1 MVDVRGIGSFTFNL
15 AAVIVAVTC
24 LFYTLLMGRNR
35 RFKNKLFIA
44 LIVIVIIDATT
55 VIGADLITLGNIS
68 QAGKLLIFYVLQY
81 IYFFTHFA
89 IAPMFALYIILVC
102 NVSYRFSKLAQ
113 FCLALP
119 FYILEILV
127 ATNVFTRFVY
137 VFDDDLKFHRHAGV
151 YVAYVQAGFYV
162 LFAVVALFLY
172 WNILNRMKKIAL
184 LYFFGIVIAGT
195 LIQMFFA
202 NIQCELMCEAI
213 GLMGIMIVL
222 ENDDDMMDMPSGA
235 FNRNAMTKDVG
246 NYFKYGRNFYSICI
260 RLLNADSYRKITGYE
275 EFEKILREI
284 VEFFRSIDDR
294 FDIYRA
300 ASDCF
305 MIVCPDIDNDYATSV
320 AEKVLSRFDQGWSLK
335 DNTLFLKAY
344 ILMASSPD
352 QFTSLDNLF
361 FLSDSSIDADNERV
375 LQGHDLDFILRRAEV
390 EKAVKRDIGTDAFKV
405 YFEPIYTK
413 DDLAICAAQAV
424 VVFEDSEL
432 GAIAPDE
439 FLPIAEQTGLI
450 EKLGWFTIDEA
461 FYFLGGGIAEE
472 MGLEFIEIGL
482 SSIQL
487 IKSDF
492 SARVRKALS
501 KFGVRPTQIVFDI
514 TESSAATDQ
523 DVLGIVMADL
533 EKDGIRFFMDEYG
546 SGFFNMQ
553 SASSLIFEG
562 VKMDASLL
570 HVAKRNMQNKII
582 LENRLKMMNQMQKR
596 IVLDHVD
603 SQELFETIS
612 AVKADYLKGT
622 YFSEA
627 VSKNEFIAIL
637 RATELARME
646 ERRARAANEAKS
658 NFLANMSHEIRTPI
672 NAVLGMNEVILR
684 ECTDEKILEY
694 AQNIEGAGRTL
705 LSLINDILDFS
716 KIEAGSMEINEA
728 DYDFSSVLN
737 DVYNMVHIK
746 ASQKSLQLVFDI
758 DDTLPERMHGDEMRL
773 RQIMVNI
780 LNNAVKYTT
789 EGKVTLKITG
799 YREFGDMITLRIDVT
814 DTGVG
819 IKDEDKERLFEKFK
833 RLDIDK
839 NKTVEGSGLGLAI
852 TSSLLDLMGG
862 SISVESKYG
871 EGSTFTITLPQ
882 KVVSDIPIGDFKSK
896 LSETTKER
904 KKYKEKLTAPEAEI
918 LVVDDTPMNHVVIR
932 ELLKSIQ
939 ARVESARSGEECL
952 KKQHEKKYDIIFL
965 DYRMPGMDGI
975 ETLDEIKKDTSS
987 PNKDTPVIVL
997 TANAISGAR
1006 ENFLREGFDDYLSK
1020 PIESDKL
1027 EDTLIRYLPKEKVL
1041 LTSDNKKEEKT
1052 ETQGSQKNESTDY
1065 PEWTKYLE
1073 EIDVGEGLKNCGSID
1088 SYFNIIKVY
1097 YESAEMTENN
1107 IEGAYNDENW
1117 KDYTS
1122 YVHSLKSTSRT
1133 IGARSLS
1140 ELAKKLE
1147 DAGNAGDIETIR
1159 EYQDEL
1165 MNLFTI
1171 VKYTLSK
1178 VPGIDQQEENPDADD
1193 KVDIS
1198 TAQLRDAYQSIIE
1211 VSKTLDYDTLTFI
1224 LDSLRNYRLP
1234 DKDRKISR
1242 SIGEMAY
1249 KLQWD
1254 EIVRLASEGL
1264 TLLEE

>member
-15 AAVIVAVTC
+15 AAVVISMTC

-35 RFKNKLFIA
+35 RFKNKLFIT
-44 LIVIVIIDATT
+44 LVVIVIIDALTA
-55 VIGADLITLGNIS
+55 VGADLIV
-68 QAGKLLIFYVLQY
+68 AGGFARDNKLLFLNVLQFL
-81 IYFFTHFA
+81 YFLTHFA
-89 IAPMFALYIILVC
+89 IAPIFALYIILVC
-102 NVSYRFSKLAQ
+102 NVSYRFSRSAQ

-119 FYILEILV
+119 FYILEVLV
-127 ATNVFTRFVY
+127 LTNPLTNLVY
-137 VFDDDLKFHRHAGV
+137 IFDENLTFHRHIGV
-151 YVAYVQAGFYV
+151 YIAYIQAGFYV
-162 LFAVVALFLY
+162 LFAIVALFLY
-172 WNILNRMKKIAL
+172 WNILNSMKKIAL
-184 LYFFGIVIAGT
+184 LYFFVIVIAGT
-195 LIQMFFA
+195 LIQMVMI

-222 ENDDDMMDMPSGA
+222 ENDDDRIDMPSGA
-235 FNRNAMTKDVG
+235 YNRNAMTRDVG
-246 NYFKYGRNFYSICI
+246 SYFKYGRSFYSICI

-275 EFEKILREI
+275 EFEKLLRDI
-284 VEFFRSIDDR
+284 VSYVQSLDNKS
-294 FDIYRA
+294 DIYRA

-305 MIVCPDIDNDYATSV
+305 MVVCPDVDDYTVKEMAGDIYT
-320 AEKVLSRFDQGWSLK
+320 RFSKGWSLG
-335 DNTLFLKAY
+335 DNTLFLKAH
-344 ILMASSPD
+344 ILMAGSPD
-352 QFTSLDNLF
+352 QFASLDNLY
-361 FLSDSSIDADNERV
+361 FLSDTAIDADNDKV
-375 LQGHDLDFILRRAEV
+375 LSGHDLDFILRRAEV
-390 EKAVKRDIGTDAFKV
+390 EKAVKRGIGTDAFKV

-432 GAIAPDE
+432 GSIAPEE
-439 FLPIAEQTGLI
+439 FMPIAEQTGLI

-472 MGLEFIEIGL
+472 MGLQFIEIGL

-492 SARVRKALS
+492 SKRIREDLT
-501 KFGVRPTQIVFDI
+501 KFGVRPSQIVFDI
-514 TESSAATDQ
+514 TESAAATDH
-523 DVLGIVMADL
+523 DVLGIVMTDL
-533 EKDGIRFFMDEYG
+533 AKDGIRFFMDEYG
-546 SGFFNMQ
+546 TGFFNMQ
-553 SASSLIFEG
+553 SASSLMFEG

-570 HVAKRNMQNKII
+570 HVAGKQMQNKII
-582 LENRLKMMNQMQKR
+582 LENRLKMMTQMLKR
-596 IVLDHVD
+596 IVIDHVD
-603 SQELFETIS
+603 NQELFETVSGI
-612 AVKADYLKGT
+612 KADYLKGI

-684 ECTDEKILEY
+684 ECKDEKILEY

-716 KIEAGSMEINEA
+716 KIEAGSMEINET

-746 ASQKSLQLVFDI
+746 ASQKALNLEFDI
-758 DDTLPERMHGDEMRL
+758 DDLLPERMHGDEMRL

-789 EGKVTLKITG
+789 KGKVTLKIRG
-799 YREFGDMITLRIDVT
+799 YREYEDLITLKIDVI

-819 IKDEDKERLFEKFK
+819 IKDEDKEKLFEKFK

-862 SISVESKYG
+862 NITVESEYG
-871 EGSTFTITLPQ
+871 KGSTFTISLPQ
-882 KVVSDIPIGDFKSK
+882 RIVSDKPIGDFKSK
-896 LSETTKER
+896 LQESARER
-904 KKYKEKLTAPEAEI
+904 KRYTAKLTAPNAEI

-932 ELLKSIQ
+932 ELLKNTK
-939 ARVESARSGEECL
+939 AKVESARSGEECL
-952 KKQHEKKYDIIFL
+952 TKQHQKKYDIIFL

-975 ETLDEIKKDTSS
+975 ETLDEIKKDTES
-987 PNKDTPVIVL
+987 PNKDTPIIVL

-1027 EDTLIRYLPKEKVL
+1027 EDTLIKYLPADKVEL
-1041 LTSDNKKEEKT
+1041 ASKDKMAESGPVTAGEAEEF
-1052 ETQGSQKNESTDY
+1052 
-1065 PEWTKYLE
+1065 PEWLKNLE
-1073 EIDVGEGLKNCGSID
+1073 EIDVGEGLKNCGGVE
-1088 SYFNIIKVY
+1088 SYFSIIKVY
-1097 YESAEMTENN
+1097 YESADMTRSNLEN
-1107 IEGAYNDENW
+1107 AYSDENW
-1117 KDYTS
+1117 KEYTS
-1122 YVHSLKSTSRT
+1122 YVHSMKSTSRT
-1133 IGARSLS
+1133 IGARALS

-1147 DAGNAGDIETIR
+1147 DAGNAGDIDTIR
-1159 EYQDEL
+1159 EHQDEL
-1165 MNLFTI
+1165 MNLYAII
-1171 VKYTLSK
+1171 VHTLSK
-1178 VPGIDQQEENPDADD
+1178 VPGIEAEEEGSNTED
-1193 KVDIS
+1193 KEDIKK
-1198 TAQLRDAYQSIIE
+1198 AQLKDAYQSMIE
-1211 VSKTLDYDTLTFI
+1211 VSKSLDYDTLTFI
-1224 LDSLRNYRLP
+1224 LDSLKKYNLP
-1234 DKDRKISR
+1234 ETDKKITR

-1254 EIVRLASEGL
+1254 EIVRLAVEGL
-1264 TLLEE
+1264 AGLEER

>member
-1 MVDVRGIGSFTFNL
+1 
-15 AAVIVAVTC
+15 
-24 LFYTLLMGRNR
+24 
-35 RFKNKLFIA
+35 
-44 LIVIVIIDATT
+44 
-55 VIGADLITLGNIS
+55 
-68 QAGKLLIFYVLQY
+68 
-81 IYFFTHFA
+81 
-89 IAPMFALYIILVC
+89 
-102 NVSYRFSKLAQ
+102 
-113 FCLALP
+113 
-119 FYILEILV
+119 
-127 ATNVFTRFVY
+127 
-137 VFDDDLKFHRHAGV
+137 
-151 YVAYVQAGFYV
+151 
-162 LFAVVALFLY
+162 
-172 WNILNRMKKIAL
+172 
-184 LYFFGIVIAGT
+184 
-195 LIQMFFA
+195 
-202 NIQCELMCEAI
+202 
-213 GLMGIMIVL
+213 
-222 ENDDDMMDMPSGA
+222 
-235 FNRNAMTKDVG
+235 
-246 NYFKYGRNFYSICI
+246 
-260 RLLNADSYRKITGYE
+260 
-275 EFEKILREI
+275 
-284 VEFFRSIDDR
+284 
-294 FDIYRA
+294 
-300 ASDCF
+300 
-305 MIVCPDIDNDYATSV
+305 
-320 AEKVLSRFDQGWSLK
+320 
-335 DNTLFLKAY
+335 
-344 ILMASSPD
+344 
-352 QFTSLDNLF
+352 
-361 FLSDSSIDADNERV
+361 
-375 LQGHDLDFILRRAEV
+375 
-390 EKAVKRDIGTDAFKV
+390 
-405 YFEPIYTK
+405 
-413 DDLAICAAQAV
+413 
-424 VVFEDSEL
+424 
-432 GAIAPDE
+432 
-439 FLPIAEQTGLI
+439 
-450 EKLGWFTIDEA
+450 
-461 FYFLGGGIAEE
+461 

-780 LNNAVKYTT
+780 LNNAVKYTS

-799 YREFGDMITLRIDVT
+799 YREFGDMITLKIDVS

-862 SISVESKYG
+862 SISVESEYG
-871 EGSTFTITLPQ
+871 KGSTFTITLPQ

-932 ELLKSIQ
+932 ELLKSIL

-1027 EDTLIRYLPKEKVL
+1027 EDTLIRYLPKEKVI

-1052 ETQGSQKNESTDY
+1052 EPQSSQKNESTDY

-1073 EIDVGEGLKNCGSID
+1073 EIDVGEGLKNCGSVE

-1140 ELAKKLE
+1140 ELAQKLE

-1178 VPGIDQQEENPDADD
+1178 VPGIDQDENPDTDD

-1211 VSKTLDYDTLTFI
+1211 VSKSLDYDTLTFI

>member
-15 AAVIVAVTC
+15 AAIIVSVTC

-44 LIVIVIIDATT
+44 IVVIVIVDAIT
-55 VIGADLITLGNIS
+55 VIGADLLILSTFS
-68 QAGKLLIFYVLQY
+68 HDSKLLILNVLQF

-89 IAPMFALYIILVC
+89 IAPVFALYIIMVC
-102 NVSYRFSKLAQ
+102 NVSYRFSRIAQ
-113 FCLALP
+113 LCLALP
-119 FYILEILV
+119 FYILEVLV
-127 ATNVFTRFVY
+127 ITNPFTHFVY
-137 VFDDDLKFHRHAGV
+137 VFDDNLIFHRHTGV
-151 YVAYVQAGFYV
+151 YIAYVQAGFYL
-162 LFAVVALFLY
+162 LFSIVALFLY

-184 LYFFGIVIAGT
+184 LYFFVVVIVGT
-195 LIQMFFA
+195 LLQMILS

-235 FNRNAMTKDVG
+235 FNRNAFTKDVG
-246 NYFKYGRNFYSICI
+246 SYFKYGRSFFNICI

-275 EFEKILREI
+275 EFEKILKDI
-284 VEFFRSIDDR
+284 VGYVQNINNG
-294 FDIYRA
+294 FDVYRA

-305 MIVCPDIDNDYATSV
+305 MVVCPDIERADATDV
-320 AEKVLSRFDQGWSLK
+320 ANKIYDRFSQGWSLG
-335 DNTLFLKAY
+335 DNTLYLKAY

-361 FLSDSSIDADNERV
+361 FLSDSSIDADNDRV
-375 LQGHDLDFILRRAEV
+375 LSGNDLDFILRRAEV

-432 GAIAPDE
+432 GSVAPEE

-450 EKLGWFTIDEA
+450 EKLGWFTINEA
-461 FYFLGGGIAEE
+461 CYFLGGGIAEE

-492 SARVRKALS
+492 SSRVREAFS
-501 KFGVRPTQIVFDI
+501 RFGVRPTQVVFDI
-514 TESSAATDQ
+514 TESAAATDH
-523 DVLGIVMADL
+523 DVLGVVMADL
-533 EKDGIRFFMDEYG
+533 AKDGIRFFMDEYG
-546 SGFFNMQ
+546 TGFFNMQ
-553 SASSLIFEG
+553 AASSLMFEG
-562 VKMDASLL
+562 VKMDANLL
-570 HVAKRNMQNKII
+570 HGAGMQMQNKII
-582 LENRLKMMNQMQKR
+582 LENRLKMMNQMHKR
-596 IVLDHVD
+596 VVIDNVD

-612 AVKADYLKGT
+612 GFKADYLKGT

-716 KIEAGSMEINEA
+716 KIEAGSMEINES

-746 ASQKSLQLVFDI
+746 ASQKALKLVFDI
-758 DDTLPERMHGDEMRL
+758 DDLLPDRMHGDEMRL
-773 RQIMVNI
+773 RQIIVNI
-780 LNNAVKYTT
+780 LNNAIKYTS
-789 EGKVTLKITG
+789 EGQVTLKMTG
-799 YREFGDMITLRIDVT
+799 YREYGDIITLKIDVS

-862 SISVESKYG
+862 SISVESEYG
-871 EGSTFTITLPQ
+871 KGSTFTITLPQ
-882 KVVSDIPIGDFKSK
+882 KVVSEKTIGDFKSK
-896 LSETTKER
+896 LQETAKER
-904 KKYKEKLTAPEAEI
+904 KKYKEKLTAPDAEI

-932 ELLKSIQ
+932 ELLKNVQ
-939 ARVESARSGEECL
+939 AKVESARSGEECL
-952 KKQHEKKYDIIFL
+952 KKQHAKKYDIIFL

-975 ETLDEIKKDTSS
+975 ETLDEIKKDTDS

-1020 PIESDKL
+1020 PVESDKL
-1027 EDTLIRYLPKEKVL
+1027 EDTLIRYLPKDKVIL
-1041 LTSDNKKEEKT
+1041 SSESTKPDAHQEEKADAT
-1052 ETQGSQKNESTDY
+1052 EY
-1065 PEWTKYLE
+1065 PKWLNNLQ
-1073 EIDVGEGLKNCGSID
+1073 EIDVGEGLRNCGSVD

-1097 YESAEMTENN
+1097 FESAQMTESNLEN
-1107 IEGAYNDENW
+1107 AYSDENW

-1147 DAGNAGDIETIR
+1147 DAGNAGDIDTIR

-1165 MNLFTI
+1165 MNLYSI
-1171 VKYTLSK
+1171 VIHTLSE
-1178 VPGIDQQEENPDADD
+1178 VPGIDSEAEADETED
-1193 KVDIS
+1193 MVDIS
-1198 TAQLRDAYQSIIE
+1198 RAQLKDAYQSIIE
-1211 VSKTLDYDTLTFI
+1211 VSKSLDYDTLTFI

-1234 DKDRKISR
+1234 ESDRKITR

>member
-1 MVDVRGIGSFTFNL
+1 MVDVRGVGSFTFNL
-15 AAVIVAVTC
+15 AAVIIAITC

-35 RFKNKLFIA
+35 RLKNKLFIA
-44 LIVIVIIDATT
+44 FIVIVIIDATA
-55 VIGADLITLGNIS
+55 VIGADLTVLSGLARES
-68 QAGKLLIFYVLQY
+68 KLLLLNVLQF
-81 IYFFTHFA
+81 IYFLTHFA
-89 IAPMFALYIILVC
+89 IAPIFALYIILVC
-102 NVSYRFSKLAQ
+102 NVAYRFPNKAR

-119 FYILEILV
+119 FYILELLV
-127 ATNVFTRFVY
+127 MLNPLTSFVY
-137 VFDDDLKFHRHAGV
+137 TFDENLQFHRQTGV
-151 YVAYVQAGFYV
+151 YVAYVQAAFYV
-162 LFAVVALFLY
+162 LFAIVALFLY
-172 WNILNRMKKIAL
+172 WNILNDMKKIAL
-184 LYFFGIVIAGT
+184 LYFFVIVIAGT
-195 LIQMFFA
+195 LIQMVFS

-222 ENDDDMMDMPSGA
+222 ENDDDGMDMPSGA
-235 FNRNAMTKDVG
+235 YNRNAMTRDVG
-246 NYFKYGRNFYSICI
+246 GYFRYGRNFYSICI
-260 RLLNADSYRKITGYE
+260 RLINGDSYRKITGYE

-284 VEFFRSIDDR
+284 VSYVQSIDNR
-294 FDIYRA
+294 FDVYRA

-305 MIVCPDIDNDYATSV
+305 MVVCPDFDCPDAKEAADKVY
-320 AEKVLSRFDQGWSLK
+320 EKFSKGWSHG
-335 DNTLFLKAY
+335 DNTLFLKAH
-344 ILMASSPD
+344 ILLASSPD

-361 FLSDSSIDADNERV
+361 FLSDSSIDAENDRV
-375 LQGHDLDFILRRAEV
+375 LCGNDLDFILRRAEV

-413 DDLAICAAQAV
+413 EDLAICAAQAV

-432 GAIAPDE
+432 GHINPEE
-439 FLPIAEQTGLI
+439 FLPVAEQTGLI
-450 EKLGWFTIDEA
+450 ENLGWFIIDEA

-472 MGLEFIEIGL
+472 MGLQFIEIGL

-492 SARVRKALS
+492 SAKVREKLS
-501 KFGVRPTQIVFDI
+501 KYGVRPSQIVFDI

-523 DVLGIVMADL
+523 DVLGIVMTDL
-533 EKDGIRFFMDEYG
+533 AKDGIRFFMDEYG
-546 SGFFNMQ
+546 TGFFNMQ
-553 SASSLIFEG
+553 SASSLMFEG

-570 HVAKRNMQNKII
+570 HVAGKQMQNKII
-582 LENRLKMMNQMQKR
+582 LENRLKMMNQMLKKVV
-596 IVLDHVD
+596 IDHVD
-603 SQELFETIS
+603 SQELLDTITN
-612 AVKADYLKGT
+612 VKADYLKGA

-684 ECTDEKILEY
+684 ECKDEKILEY

-716 KIEAGSMEINEA
+716 KIEAGSMEINES

-746 ASQKSLQLVFDI
+746 AEQKALKLEFDI
-758 DDTLPERMHGDEMRL
+758 DDLLPERMHGDEMRL

-780 LNNAVKYTT
+780 LNNAVKYTS

-799 YREFGDMITLRIDVT
+799 YREYGDIITLKIDVT

-819 IKDEDKERLFEKFK
+819 IRDEDKERLFEKFK

-862 SISVESKYG
+862 SISVESEYG
-871 EGSTFTITLPQ
+871 KGSTFTISLPQ
-882 KVVSDIPIGDFKSK
+882 KVVSETPIGDFKSK
-896 LSETTKER
+896 LQETTKER
-904 KKYKEKLTAPEAEI
+904 KKYRQKLTAPDAEI

-932 ELLKSIQ
+932 ELLKNIQ
-939 ARVESARSGEECL
+939 AKVESARSGEECIR
-952 KKQHEKKYDIIFL
+952 KQHEKKYDIIFL

-975 ETLDEIKKDTSS
+975 ETLAEIKKDIDS
-987 PNKDTPVIVL
+987 PNRDTPVIVL

-1020 PIESDKL
+1020 PIESDRL
-1027 EDTLIRYLPKEKVL
+1027 EDTLIRYLPKGKVIL
-1041 LTSDNKKEEKT
+1041 SSETPKAEATPKDDKE
-1052 ETQGSQKNESTDY
+1052 NAPY
-1065 PEWTKYLE
+1065 PDWIKHLE
-1073 EIDVGEGLKNCGSID
+1073 EIDIGEGLKNCGGID
-1088 SYFNIIKVY
+1088 SYFSILKVY
-1097 YESAEMTENN
+1097 YDSAEITQSNLENTFS
-1107 IEGAYNDENW
+1107 DKNW

-1133 IGARSLS
+1133 IGAIELS
-1140 ELAKKLE
+1140 QLAKKLE
-1147 DAGNAGDIETIR
+1147 DAGNAGDIETIE

-1165 MNLFTI
+1165 MNLFAI
-1171 VKYTLSK
+1171 VKHTLSE
-1178 VPGIDQQEENPDADD
+1178 VPGIGTDQEISDD
-1193 KVDIS
+1193 EDMVDINK
-1198 TAQLRDAYQSIIE
+1198 AQLKDAYQSIIE

-1234 DKDRKISR
+1234 ESDRKLTR

-1264 TLLEE
+1264 AGLEE